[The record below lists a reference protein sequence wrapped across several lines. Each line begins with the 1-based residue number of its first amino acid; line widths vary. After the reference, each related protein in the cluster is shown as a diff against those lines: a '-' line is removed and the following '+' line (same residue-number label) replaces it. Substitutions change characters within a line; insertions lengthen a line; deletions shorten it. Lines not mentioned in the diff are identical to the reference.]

1 MSRRRKLRPGSCDHP
16 HPDRRLR
23 LAPNP
28 ILNRLRSNAVLRTG
42 DIRRNDIEL
51 VLTLAAVFFAIHIGR
66 MPTADTWLGIV
77 SPFVATAGDFL
88 MTLAVA
94 AFLFLPVR
102 LLWRR
107 LTRPVERLAWS
118 LRVAAAEGTAPMN
131 CLVAWPIG
139 QWLDWRFL
147 FAVRLR
153 AARTSLFAA
162 LLLILRIGLPVTAF
176 FVAINPIWGF
186 TWYFNTESWASRTY
200 QKMTQ
205 LRVDP
210 WRLAMIDAVARA
222 YGGAVDDLVRIR
234 PVNVADIGTAGSG
247 RSAAFRRPV
256 REHLRQG
263 LESRRGN
270 PISRLE
276 VDA

>member
-1 MSRRRKLRPGSCDHP
+1 
-16 HPDRRLR
+16 
-23 LAPNP
+23 
-28 ILNRLRSNAVLRTG
+28 
-42 DIRRNDIEL
+42 
-51 VLTLAAVFFAIHIGR
+51 

-118 LRVAAAEGTAPMN
+118 LRVAAAEETAPMN

-162 LLLILRIGLPVTAF
+162 LLLILRIGLPVMAF

-205 LRVDP
+205 LRVDR
-210 WRLAMIDAVARA
+210 WRLALIDAVARA

-234 PVNVADIGTAGSG
+234 PGARKGFQLSRGWRSRG
-247 RSAAFRRPV
+247 RRSFAVFAHLALSRTRP
-256 REHLRQG
+256 
-263 LESRRGN
+263 SR
-270 PISRLE
+270 
-276 VDA
+276 